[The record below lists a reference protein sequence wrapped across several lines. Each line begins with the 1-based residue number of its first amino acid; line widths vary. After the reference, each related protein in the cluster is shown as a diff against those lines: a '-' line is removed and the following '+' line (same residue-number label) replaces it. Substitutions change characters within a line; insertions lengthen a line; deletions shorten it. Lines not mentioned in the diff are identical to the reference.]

1 MTAKTKQKTADTTNP
16 VAPRRSF
23 TQKLV
28 EKERI
33 GVIDFFCG
41 CGGASKGFQLA
52 NTTSAEFEI
61 IAGIDFD
68 EASCR
73 TFESSIGAKAIRLD
87 IRHLCETPDAID
99 AFKKSLD
106 LHRYKKLVLI
116 GCAPCQGFS
125 AHRRNE
131 VEEDLRK
138 DLFVLFCRMAPRFAP
153 DAIFMEN
160 VPDIFSTRN
169 WPFYQAGAAALR
181 EAGYRVQGR
190 PYNFAG
196 FGLPQERYRGVMIA
210 SKTNVCLPIP
220 PLEPRQFKTVRQA
233 IGNLPLLGSGEQS
246 HHDPM
251 HWVSDHRESTLDILR
266 QVPKDGGN
274 RPRGV
279 GPKCLD
285 RARDTH
291 GGYTDVYGRLAWD
304 KPAVTLTGKC
314 RTPSA
319 GRYGHPEQDRGL
331 SIREAALLQGFPI
344 DFSFEG
350 NFDARYQ
357 QIGNAVPPL
366 VAKVFAEHIASH
378 CLSTSDSELQQ
389 GAFLDGLSAP
399 IGAGFAIQINGF
411 KRQREQAHAPHEEFT
426 ALDLFSGAGGLSLGL
441 KLAGFKILGAVDND
455 QASVET
461 YRRNLGNHIIHE
473 DIRCLEPAE
482 VAARFGIEPGRLT
495 LLAGGPPC
503 QGFSVKRRGS
513 DADVRNELLLEFVR
527 FVTFLRPTFFLVENV
542 TGLMSKRGKA
552 HLDELML
559 SMREIGYATHLSQI
573 DMVQFGIPQNR
584 VRAFLVGEYTHSDPK
599 FRFPKPTHKDR
610 DFRTV
615 RDAIGDLPS
624 PPADG
629 SPHLTIPNHYRESR
643 MSKINL
649 ERIRTIPEGGGR
661 EFLPAHLALPCHQ
674 KNTTVRHVDTYGR
687 LSFDKPAVTITA
699 RFDSFTRGR
708 FGHPTEDRTIT
719 LREGARIQTF
729 PDDFV
734 FSGNRE
740 ECARQIGNAVPPQM
754 ARIMGDHI
762 IKVISGK
769 TISERKT
776 SIQRELSMM

>member
-1 MTAKTKQKTADTTNP
+1 MTTKTKANKVERSPPIVLLRA
-16 VAPRRSF
+16 ARRS
-23 TQKLV
+23 KV
-28 EKERI
+28 VKEKV

-52 NTTSAEFEI
+52 SDAAVEFEI
-61 IAGIDFD
+61 IAGVDFD
-68 EASCR
+68 EASCM
-73 TFESSIGAKAIRLD
+73 TFESSIGAKAIKDD
-87 IRHLCETPDAID
+87 IRRLYESPEALDK
-99 AFKKSLD
+99 FKESLS

-138 DLFVLFCRMAPRFAP
+138 DLFVMFCRIAPRFSP

-181 EAGYRVQGR
+181 AAGYKVQGR

-196 FGLPQERYRGVMIA
+196 FGLPQERYRGIIIA
-210 SKTNVCLPIP
+210 SKTNACLPAPIFGSAHF
-220 PLEPRQFKTVRQA
+220 RTVRQA
-233 IGNLPLLGSGEQS
+233 IGDLPRLAAGERS
-246 HHDPM
+246 CSDSM
-251 HWVSDHRESTLDILR
+251 HWVSAHRESTLDILR
-266 QVPKDGGN
+266 KVPVDGGN
-274 RPRGV
+274 RPRGI

-285 RARDTH
+285 RARDSH

-331 SIREAALLQGFPI
+331 SIREAALMQGFPR
-344 DFSFEG
+344 DFIFQG
-350 NFDARYQ
+350 NFDEKYQ

-378 CLSTSDSELQQ
+378 CLFPGEVEHQR
-389 GAFLDGLSAP
+389 GGFVDGLSAP

-411 KRQREQAHAPHEEFT
+411 KKTRARGDAKGDTFT

-441 KLAGFKILGAVDND
+441 KLAGFKVIGAVDND
-455 QASVET
+455 PAAVET
-461 YRRNLGNHIIHE
+461 YRRNLGNHIIQD
-473 DIRCLEPAE
+473 DIRSLSPAA
-482 VAARFGIEPGRLT
+482 VADRFGVEPGRLT

-513 DADVRNELLLEFVR
+513 DADARNELLLEFRR
-527 FVTFLRPTFFLVENV
+527 FVEFLRPRFFMIENV

-552 HLDELML
+552 HLDELI
-559 SMREIGYATHLSQI
+559 SSVRDIGYTTHLSQI
-573 DMVQFGIPQNR
+573 DIVQYGIPQYR
-584 VRAFLVGEYTHSDPK
+584 VRAFLVGELGQESPK
-599 FRFPKPTHKDR
+599 FRFPLPTWREKK
-610 DFRTV
+610 FRTV

-624 PPADG
+624 PPEDG
-629 SPHLTIPNHYRESR
+629 SPHPTVPNHFRESR
-643 MSKINL
+643 MSKRNL
-649 ERIRTIPEGGGR
+649 ERIRAIPEGGGR
-661 EFLPAHLALPCHQ
+661 EFLPESLALPCHQ
-674 KNTTVRHVDTYGR
+674 KTPTVRHMDTYGR
-687 LSFDKPAVTITA
+687 LSFDQPAVTITA

-708 FGHPTEDRTIT
+708 FGHPLEDRTIT

-734 FSGNRE
+734 FYGTRE
-740 ECARQIGNAVPPQM
+740 QCARQIGNAVPPLI
-754 ARIMGDHI
+754 ARILGEQI
-762 IKVISGK
+762 IRAVSGAA
-769 TISERKT
+769 IVQRKT
-776 SIQRELSMM
+776 SIQRELSES